1 MALAGRSGRRGSQ
14 GSRWLVIGVVIT
26 LLVLLINASLQSR
39 SQGPGQQLA
48 AGAWVDRILPI
59 ITASNEQGN
68 QVAAIWSNGAE
79 VPGATLLAELG
90 QTATAAETS
99 YKQAVNLRPPADVA
113 GPSGLLEAA
122 LYMRNK
128 AINLLKT
135 ALQPILTGQVTTAA
149 VSPAGISPTV
159 LSAIQSVGDDLKI
172 GDLAYQSFLESLPK
186 LGVNIPPSAWGSNLD
201 PYQPGPAQVFL
212 TTLQNAQSVAPV
224 HEIKIYSVTTSPP
237 AVSRS
242 GGVELLP
249 DQLSI
254 LVTVVIADVGNQP
267 EKGLTVTAS
276 IAPATTSSSVRV
288 FEDLTPGQSYS
299 IVGMGP
305 LGPPQGVPVTL
316 TLTVTPGAGS
326 PAQPVTKTLVFEMPS
341 PNTAPSTTVV
351 GSSSATT
358 PGGGTATSS
367 TTTPSG

>member
-68 QVAAIWSNGAE
+68 QVAAIWTNGAQ
-79 VPGATLLAELG
+79 VSGATLLAELG
-90 QTATAAETS
+90 QTATAAGTS
-99 YKQAVNLRPPADVA
+99 YKEAVDLRPPPEEA

-135 ALQPILTGQVTTAA
+135 TLQPVLTGQVTTAA
-149 VSPAGISPTV
+149 VSPAGVGPTV

-186 LGVNIPPSAWGSNLD
+186 LGVNIPGSAWGGNLN

-212 TTLQNAQSVAPV
+212 TTLQNAQSSAPV

-237 AVSRS
+237 AVSKS
-242 GGVELLP
+242 GGIELLP
-249 DQLSI
+249 DQQSL

-267 EKGLTVTAS
+267 ENGLTVTAS
-276 IAPATTSSSVRV
+276 ISPATIAPSVRV
-288 FEDLTPGQSYS
+288 FENLTPGQSYS

-316 TLTVTPGAGS
+316 TVTVTPEAGS

-341 PNTAPSTTVV
+341 ANAPTSTTIPSSTGGP
-351 GSSSATT
+351 GST
-358 PGGGTATSS
+358 GTSS
-367 TTTPSG
+367 TTAPAG